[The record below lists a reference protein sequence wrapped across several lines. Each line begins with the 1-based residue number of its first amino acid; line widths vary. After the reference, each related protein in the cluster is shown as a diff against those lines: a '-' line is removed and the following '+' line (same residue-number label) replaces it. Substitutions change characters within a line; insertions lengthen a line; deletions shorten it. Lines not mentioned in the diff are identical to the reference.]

1 MIFEIKDNDQ
11 AMDVLEYITKRNYEC
26 DIGNSIS
33 YAKAEIDTK
42 NELNQL
48 IKESYY
54 SSENDTMERYLKYT
68 GNKKEQLD
76 NYIIEN
82 TIESITYYDV
92 MDYQLAI
99 QEDLLHYM
107 REYFEKHPLN
117 E

>member
-1 MIFEIKDNDQ
+1 MGQ
-11 AMDVLEYITKRNYEC
+11 
-26 DIGNSIS
+26 
-33 YAKAEIDTK
+33 
-42 NELNQL
+42 
-48 IKESYY
+48 
-54 SSENDTMERYLKYT
+54 YLKYT

>member
-54 SSENDTMERYLKYT
+54 GSENDTIGQYLKYT

-82 TIESITYYDV
+82 TIESITYYEII
-92 MDYQLAI
+92 DYKPTK
-99 QEDLLHYM
+99 QE
-107 REYFEKHPLN
+107 N
-117 E
+117 